1 VLCVGT
7 RFGLKEMDDSH
18 EDHPSSSYYS
28 FHASTCFAQDT
39 TKDERNANRERVKA
53 EQQLLNQQAKEEK
66 NRAPEPENSI
76 ASILQRHPI
85 QDVPV
90 IQNADPAKL
99 YDIKGDRLG
108 MTLEEYGKAHYSFFP
123 GDRKSKVS
131 PSIGP
136 YCKDHDDSLSF
147 LTKDEAAAGVAS
159 CANYPILIG
168 TPTTVAN
175 MPMTGIAFK
184 FFKGH
189 MFDVIAVFKEGD
201 YATVKAA
208 FVGKFGAP
216 TSSHVNQV
224 QNRMGAKFDDE
235 TLTWSNGVSAIELR
249 QRASDLDTSAF
260 SIYIPKMLE
269 EVQALLPK
277 PKKDL

>member
-1 VLCVGT
+1 
-7 RFGLKEMDDSH
+7 
-18 EDHPSSSYYS
+18 
-28 FHASTCFAQDT
+28 
-39 TKDERNANRERVKA
+39 
-53 EQQLLNQQAKEEK
+53 
-66 NRAPEPENSI
+66 
-76 ASILQRHPI
+76 
-85 QDVPV
+85 
-90 IQNADPAKL
+90 
-99 YDIKGDRLG
+99 
-108 MTLEEYGKAHYSFFP
+108 
-123 GDRKSKVS
+123 
-131 PSIGP
+131 
-136 YCKDHDDSLSF
+136 
-147 LTKDEAAAGVAS
+147 
-159 CANYPILIG
+159 
-168 TPTTVAN
+168 
-175 MPMTGIAFK
+175 MTGIAFK